1 MKSAKPCPEHR
12 FTIMRRFAARIWS
25 ETRAS
30 QIVEFALILPLMT
43 VLVVGLFDF
52 GAAFTL
58 RDKLTN
64 GVREGTRLATRQST
78 LDLGQ
83 SPPPSVVAVH
93 DVITTYL
100 TNAGVTGCAIDTG
113 PTQAAKGLVWNYT
126 SSSSSCGNLLLTIDR
141 GYVGSPPL
149 IVNGSTV
156 IMTRISLQYPYNF
169 IAFHKVIRLIVPNS
183 SYSGSFTI
191 NAQSIMQNIAD

>member
-1 MKSAKPCPEHR
+1 MKSAKPCPEHN
-12 FTIMRRFAARIWS
+12 FTPKQRLLARVWG

-64 GVREGTRLATRQST
+64 GIREGTRLATRQST

-93 DVITTYL
+93 DVIVTYL
-100 TNAGVTGCAIDTG
+100 SNANVTRCAIDVG
-113 PTQAAKGLVWNYT
+113 PTQAPTGLVWNYT
-126 SSSSSCGNLLLTIDR
+126 SSTSGCGNLLLTIDR
-141 GYVGSPPL
+141 GYVGTPPL

-156 IMTRISLQYPYNF
+156 IMTRINLRYPYNF
-169 IAFHKVIRLIVPNS
+169 IAFHKVIGLIAPNS

-191 NAQSIMQNIAD
+191 NAQSIMQNLN

>member
-1 MKSAKPCPEHR
+1 MRSAKSCLDYCSAHV
-12 FTIMRRFAARIWS
+12 TALAARAWH
-25 ETRAS
+25 EARGS

-58 RDKLTN
+58 RDKLMN
-64 GVREGTRLATRQST
+64 GIREGARLATRQST
-78 LDLGQ
+78 LDLDQ
-83 SPPPSVVAVH
+83 DPPPSVVAVH

-100 TNAGVTGCAIDTG
+100 TNAGVTRCAIDIG
-113 PTQAAKGLVWNYT
+113 PSQAAKGLVWNYT
-126 SSSSSCGNLLLTIDR
+126 SSTSGCGSLLLTIDR
-141 GYVGSPPL
+141 GYVGTPPL

-169 IAFHKVIRLIVPNS
+169 IAFHKVIRLIAPTS
-183 SYSGSFTI
+183 SYSGSFSI
-191 NAQSIMQNIAD
+191 NAQSIMQNLN